1 MQKVRISHNW
11 LQRIIRRYG
20 GSFLNP
26 KLPPDTIPRFT
37 TERWV
42 QEIDIAL
49 INLRDEYRGSFYYSW
64 CRMYADERTAWVQR
78 RKASLMIIWVRG
90 GSEGLQGLPE
100 GLCEALGDI
109 DH

>member
-1 MQKVRISHNW
+1 MRNVRIRHNW
-11 LQRIIRRYG
+11 LHRIVHRYG

-26 KLPPDTIPRFT
+26 KLPSDTIPSFT

-42 QEIDIAL
+42 QEITIAL

-64 CRMYADERTAWVQR
+64 CRMDADERTAWVQR

-90 GSEGLQGLPE
+90 GPELRE

-109 DH
+109 DR